1 MMSCYPMVRGAHRG
15 ASAECPENT
24 LLAFSRA
31 IAHGVDALELDVHLT
46 RDDVLLVIHDSTLER
61 TTNGTGRV
69 RDHSL
74 TEIRQLD
81 AGQGQRAPTLDEVF
95 GLVRSTPIRL
105 CVEVKGET
113 ETDGLTIAEAIVR
126 SLEAADFGGQ
136 AIVTSFSPAAL
147 LKVRALQPA
156 LATMLDP
163 SPQDGSLTPRQI
175 CEQTLRAGANSL
187 SYDFQFVTQ
196 AVADEARLAGLAL
209 WPWAPNTA
217 DEIRAMVQLG
227 VPGIMTDRPD
237 VLNKVLNDSAF

>member
-1 MMSCYPMVRGAHRG
+1 MMSCYPMVRGAHGG

-24 LLAFSRA
+24 RLAFSRA

-61 TTNGTGRV
+61 TTNGTGRG

-126 SLEAADFGGQ
+126 SLEAADFWGQ

-147 LKVRALQPA
+147 LKARVLQPA
-156 LATMLDP
+156 LAMMLDP
-163 SPQDGSLTPRQI
+163 SPQDGSLTPAKFANRL
-175 CEQTLRAGANSL
+175 CGRAQSL
-187 SYDFQFVTQ
+187 SLLIFILSL
-196 AVADEARLAGLAL
+196 ER
-209 WPWAPNTA
+209 WPT
-217 DEIRAMVQLG
+217 R
-227 VPGIMTDRPD
+227 PG
-237 VLNKVLNDSAF
+237 

>member
-1 MMSCYPMVRGAHRG
+1 MISCYPMCATHHRG

-126 SLEAADFGGQ
+126 SLEAADFLGQ

-163 SPQDGSLTPRQI
+163 SPQDGFLTPRQI
-175 CEQTLRAGANSL
+175 CEQTLRYSR
-187 SYDFQFVTQ
+187 T
-196 AVADEARLAGLAL
+196 
-209 WPWAPNTA
+209 
-217 DEIRAMVQLG
+217 
-227 VPGIMTDRPD
+227 
-237 VLNKVLNDSAF
+237 